1 MLRRW
6 DLHTGGATA
15 EALHAHRAPVC
26 ALALDADGSA
36 GALDPPN
43 LQPYECVG
51 VEVLWVAV
59 QATSLCRGLVSQLHP
74 YVLRLCPDVLQA
86 ASRSRA
92 PRTVRCAAGVP
103 TTPPFAASHT
113 RRYRRA
119 TGACSHWAFRR
130 VASPHR
136 SPPTA
141 CCRCPPYVRG
151 PRAIYTALHV
161 TLQVPS
167 ACAACALAHAPHIHT
182 IHAACPLQ
190 AWAWAGG
197 SGTLRRRNS
206 GCAEA
211 GEGEGGAGGEGGGEG
226 EGAPLRAA
234 ALAVSHG
241 AGLALTVAAAS
252 CAVRVWQLGGGGS
265 GGGSGGS
272 GAGVGGG
279 GGGGDGGRPS
289 LACEYVSHAPQH
301 VVAVAAC
308 EGFPLAASTS
318 GGDIHVWA
326 LRDGT
331 PVARLLGEGSPWTA
345 CALHGGALLTG
356 AYAGVLGLFHLGGLV
371 QQLDGA
377 AVALEPAATRA
388 AAGEVPAAGK
398 AAAGLADA
406 DAARVSHD
414 SAELVGDEAEDA
426 AAEALQVQDGGG
438 GT

>member
-1 MLRRW
+1 MGRGTGHIPVSRPRVTAAPLRVTAVPLCVAGSVALTGAEDGSVCGWCADDTSLRRQP
-6 DLHTGGATA
+6 HT
-15 EALHAHRAPVC
+15 ALPARDGRV
-26 ALALDADGSA
+26 LALGLSQSGLAASLAADGM
-36 GALDPPN
+36 LQVPPI
-43 LQPYECVG
+43 Y
-51 VEVLWVAV
+51 
-59 QATSLCRGLVSQLHP
+59 TR
-74 YVLRLCPDVLQA
+74 A
-86 ASRSRA
+86 A
-92 PRTVRCAAGVP
+92 
-103 TTPPFAASHT
+103 
-113 RRYRRA
+113 
-119 TGACSHWAFRR
+119 
-130 VASPHR
+130 
-136 SPPTA
+136 
-141 CCRCPPYVRG
+141 
-151 PRAIYTALHV
+151 TALHV

-279 GGGGDGGRPS
+279 GSGGDGGRPS
-289 LACEYVSHAPQH
+289 LACKYVGHAPQH

-426 AAEALQVQDGGG
+426 AAEALQVQGGG
-438 GT
+438 GGGA